1 MKGTIKTLLEKKR
14 CGFITGEDGKDYFF
28 HQSALKNAKFDE
40 LGVGQEVEFE
50 DAEGEKGPRAED
62 VYV

>member
-1 MKGTIKTLLEKKR
+1 MNGTIKTLLKDKK

-28 HQSALKNAKFDE
+28 HASALKNVDYE
-40 LGVGQEVEFE
+40 SLERGTEVTFE
-50 DAEGEKGPRAED
+50 DAEGAKGPRAED